1 MRSSALPI
9 ANIDRLQAIV
19 HEAVPGSRLLSV
31 GSAFGAFTNDVIVVE
46 CKERTGRAFKL
57 VIKNFVDE
65 PEFASKCAQA
75 SFRALEMSKTLSV
88 PVPQPILKDETGELL
103 GAPGL
108 ITSFVEGRQIASP
121 KDTSAWAQELAEL
134 LLLIHNVRPPIVDKG
149 LLFEGQEEALF
160 ILRDYAARERLG
172 HPLSNDIY
180 GAVGDLLSHLKPAP
194 AVLLHMDYWQGNVL
208 WHGDHIS
215 AVVDW
220 DFASYGDP
228 AIDVA
233 YFRMNM
239 YLRGIKPA
247 ADIFLRRYEEVSG
260 RALKNLGFWEVV
272 AAARPLPNPAL
283 WIPASREMGDLTATD
298 DRAKSD
304 YYEFVADAI
313 QRAYDGL

>member
-1 MRSSALPI
+1 
-9 ANIDRLQAIV
+9 
-19 HEAVPGSRLLSV
+19 
-31 GSAFGAFTNDVIVVE
+31 
-46 CKERTGRAFKL
+46 
-57 VIKNFVDE
+57 
-65 PEFASKCAQA
+65 
-75 SFRALEMSKTLSV
+75 MSKMLSV